1 MDELTQKIRN
11 GLIGYGFE
19 SKKKDKYPTKK
30 TPSGRWVVGLAFI
43 KHVDDFDV
51 TMGVSGRIDALAKLQ
66 YGEEDS
72 PDTCFT
78 FGGELGNISGDGQ
91 KRWTVSSQEDIDS
104 VVESMLEAFA
114 QIGRPYLE
122 KYSVL
127 ENALDA
133 FSRDDRAS
141 WKVSLVH
148 DARAKQAIATA
159 FLLGKKKL
167 FYELAE
173 KKTAYLKAQN
183 DSGLQSFLDFRR
195 KLEERLNCGQAD

>member
-51 TMGVSGRIDALAKLQ
+51 TMGVSGRIDALARLQ

-72 PDTCFT
+72 PDTCYS
-78 FGGELGNISGDGQ
+78 FGGELGNISGVGQ
-91 KRWTVSSQEDIDS
+91 KRWTITSQEDIDS
-104 VVESMLEAFA
+104 VVESMLQAFA
-114 QIGRPYLE
+114 QIGLPYLE

-127 ENALDA
+127 ENALEA
-133 FSRDDRAS
+133 FSGDDRAA
-141 WKVSLVH
+141 WHVSPIH
-148 DARAKQAIATA
+148 DARAKRAIAAA
-159 FLLGKKKL
+159 FLLNKKEI
-167 FYELAE
+167 FHELAE

-183 DSGLQSFLDFRR
+183 DSGLQSFLDFKR
-195 KLEERLNCGQAD
+195 KLEDRLNC